1 MADHSRDDPPLPGC
15 RVLMAFLR
23 RNRVGVVIAVLLAF
37 VGGFAIFWTRT
48 QQARG
53 ATRTRPDP
61 LEGVVAPERRTI
73 EVKLSFTADILP
85 IKQAAL
91 FSKVSG
97 YIRKIHVERGDLVKE
112 GQLLVEID
120 DLELRASA
128 EQAQAAY
135 GSAQAGLEVA
145 RSTLEGQ
152 KANFQNQ
159 RANLA
164 KARAVATNDER
175 QAQRMKTLFEKG
187 MVAAV
192 EWDNARTNADS
203 SRASTE
209 AAEAQLRLAEVQIT
223 TQESQV
229 RLAQAQVE
237 TYRAALSLAQT
248 NLGNTRLVAP
258 FAGYISQRN
267 LDQGAAVSAQSS
279 GTTNTSVG
287 ILLLQDIGSVK
298 VQVEVPERD
307 IARVKVGAPVR
318 VTADPYK
325 GEVFAGSIARV
336 VHSLDPRSRTMGIE
350 VEIPNAQARLKPG
363 MFARVEA
370 VVETRTGVLTVPL
383 EALRVGDGPLSVMV
397 VRNNAVEALPVQLGA
412 ADQKDIEIVTGL
424 AERDQ
429 VILQGK
435 DLVRP
440 GQKVRTVPASSG
452 Q

>member
-1 MADHSRDDPPLPGC
+1 MH
-15 RVLMAFLR
+15 FLR
-23 RNRVGVVIAVLLAF
+23 RYRVGVVAAILL
-37 VGGFAIFWTRT
+37 VTTGGFALFWTRT

-61 LEGVVAPERRTI
+61 LVSIVSPQRRDI
-73 EVKLSFTADILP
+73 EVKLSFTADIIP
-85 IKQAAL
+85 IRQAAI

-97 YIRKIHVERGDLVKE
+97 YIRKIYVERGDLVKE

-120 DLELRASA
+120 DLELKASA
-128 EQAQAAY
+128 EQARAAQ
-135 GSAQAGLEVA
+135 GSAEAGLEVA

-152 KANFQNQ
+152 KAN
-159 RANLA
+159 LA
-164 KARAVATNDER
+164 KARAVAANDTR
-175 QAQRMKTLFEKG
+175 QAERMKTLFEKG

-203 SRASTE
+203 SKASTE

-223 TQESQV
+223 TQQSQV

-248 NLGNTRLVAP
+248 NLSNTRLLAP
-258 FAGYISQRN
+258 FPGYIAQRN

-287 ILLLQDIGSVK
+287 ILLVQDISSVK
-298 VQVEVPERD
+298 VQIEVPERD
-307 IARVKVGAPVR
+307 IARVSVGAPVR

-350 VEIPNAQARLKPG
+350 VEIPNPHAQLKPG

-370 VVETRTGVLTVPL
+370 VVEMRTAVLTVPL
-383 EALRVGDGPLSVMV
+383 ETLRVGEGPPIVML
-397 VRNNAVEALPVQLGA
+397 VRNNAVEAVQVQLGA
-412 ADQKDIEIVTGL
+412 ADQKGIEIVKGVGD
-424 AERDQ
+424 RDQ
-429 VILQGK
+429 VVLQGK
-435 DLVRP
+435 DLVRA
-440 GQKVRTVPASSG
+440 GQKVRTVAASSG

>member
-1 MADHSRDDPPLPGC
+1 MADHSCDDPPLPGC

-23 RNRVGVVIAVLLAF
+23 RNRVGVVIAVLLAS

-61 LEGVVAPERRTI
+61 LGCHDAHERVGTSAGRA
-73 EVKLSFTADILP
+73 ADILP

-325 GEVFAGSIARV
+325 G
-336 VHSLDPRSRTMGIE
+336 
-350 VEIPNAQARLKPG
+350 
-363 MFARVEA
+363 
-370 VVETRTGVLTVPL
+370 
-383 EALRVGDGPLSVMV
+383 
-397 VRNNAVEALPVQLGA
+397 
-412 ADQKDIEIVTGL
+412 
-424 AERDQ
+424 
-429 VILQGK
+429 
-435 DLVRP
+435 
-440 GQKVRTVPASSG
+440 
-452 Q
+452 